1 MIVNALRKKIC
12 YFSYKLFDQILS
24 NHTRFP
30 FLYLESVH
38 DDESFLNGDCIS
50 KNVDIDVSADIDAD
64 ADGDDGYPE

>member
-1 MIVNALRKKIC
+1 M
-12 YFSYKLFDQILS
+12 S

-38 DDESFLNGDCIS
+38 DEESFLNGIS